1 MTNEE
6 IEQIKK
12 RLLSGWDM
20 TMQLSEKIGR
30 EKKEWSLCDAMKSA
44 DILKDL
50 SKTFKNLVE
59 VESMLSETDVEKY

>member
-1 MTNEE
+1 MTTEE
-6 IEQIKK
+6 VEQIKR
-12 RLLSGWDM
+12 RLFSGWDM
-20 TMQLSEKIGR
+20 VMQVSEKIGR

-59 VESMLSETDVEKY
+59 VESILSETDVEKY